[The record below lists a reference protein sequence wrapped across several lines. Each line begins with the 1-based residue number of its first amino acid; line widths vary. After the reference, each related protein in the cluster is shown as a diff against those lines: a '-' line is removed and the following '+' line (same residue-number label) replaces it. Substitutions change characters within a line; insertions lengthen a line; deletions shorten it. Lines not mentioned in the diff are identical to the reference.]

1 MSAPADDAKALE
13 IPPPAGMRVLRGL
26 GHGGMGAVWLVERAL
41 HGGLTQR
48 VVIKRPRVDVID
60 GVARTTDSLAQ
71 RFRNEGRALARVS
84 HGNVVRLLDAGAD
97 AHGPWLAIEHV
108 DGLDGHALLEA
119 LRKCDA
125 RITADEVAWIAHE
138 AARGMAAAH
147 ALLDA
152 DGEPSPILH
161 RDLSPQNLLLSR
173 AGEVKVTDFGIAW
186 AVDRDARTTTG
197 VVVGNLRYIA
207 PEQLEGRSVGP
218 TTDVYGLGRVVE
230 EYLEL
235 TEDSP
240 ARASLRAVAQRATRR
255 DPDERHG
262 SMDALSEALLDAVPT
277 LCHGRARLAARVCD
291 ATRARDRVHHALAGL
306 LAAER
311 PDNDRVSLPVAASGA
326 TPSPAPP
333 SPAPRPLEAPPEV
346 PVSVAPAAVTAA
358 RAETSRARRPTALAL
373 SLTGGAALALWIAL
387 VPRQTQ
393 RAPRVEPPPSPT
405 TSQGAPQP
413 PPTPV
418 IAPPTTPPS
427 VPPAPTATS
436 IERAPGP
443 AATREELHHAVVRHG
458 RTVPV
463 ELDASAQIE
472 APASA
477 TLRVNALPFARVSID
492 GSDPVGTPHAFTLR
506 AGVHHLRARFTVD
519 GGIVELAQDVELAAG
534 ETRTLGL
541 VPR

>member
-1 MSAPADDAKALE
+1 MNGPADDARALE
-13 IPPPAGMRVLRGL
+13 IPPPAGMRVIRGL

-41 HGGLTQR
+41 HGGITQR
-48 VVIKRPRVDVID
+48 AVIKRPRVDLID

-71 RFRNEGRALARVS
+71 RFRSEGRALARVS

-125 RITADEVAWIAHE
+125 TITADELAWIAHE
-138 AARGMAAAH
+138 AARGMSAAH

-152 DGEPSPILH
+152 DGEPAPILH

-186 AVDRDARTTTG
+186 AVDRDTRTTTG

-218 TTDVYGLGRVVE
+218 TTDVYGLGRVLE
-230 EYLEL
+230 EYLDL
-235 TEDSP
+235 TEDTPS
-240 ARASLRAVAQRATRR
+240 RASLRAVAQRATRR
-255 DPDERHG
+255 DPDERYD

-277 LCHGRARLAARVCD
+277 LCRGRARLAARVCD

-333 SPAPRPLEAPPEV
+333 SASPRPLGAPPE
-346 PVSVAPAAVTAA
+346 VSVAPATVTATQTA
-358 RAETSRARRPTALAL
+358 TPRARRPRALAL

-387 VPRQTQ
+387 ASRQSPRPLRTVTPSAAAVSRGEAQP
-393 RAPRVEPPPSPT
+393 APTPVVV
-405 TSQGAPQP
+405 P
-413 PPTPV
+413 PPTP
-418 IAPPTTPPS
+418 PSETTPPRA
-427 VPPAPTATS
+427 AP
-436 IERAPGP
+436 IERVSSPVP
-443 AATREELHHAVVRHG
+443 TREELRHAVVRHG
-458 RTVPV
+458 RPAALEV
-463 ELDASAQIE
+463 DAGPQVE

-492 GSDPVGTPHAFTLR
+492 GSDPVGTPHAFMLR

-519 GGIVELAQDVELAAG
+519 GGIVELAQDVELAGG